1 MSNTVNQVN
10 NQERLVT
17 KQDLIKV
24 YLRHYQLLS
33 LYTYERQQA
42 ANFCGAMLPVLV
54 KLYPD
59 KDDLKEAMKR
69 HNVFFNTTVAMA
81 PFILGIVCAM
91 EEENKNDPNFDI
103 SSINAVK
110 TALMGPLA
118 GVGDSFFWGT
128 FRVIAAGIGAPMA
141 AAGHLVGVII
151 YILLNVIP
159 STAVRIL
166 GMRIG
171 YKGGKEF
178 LNKISKD
185 GTLEKA
191 TEAAKIL
198 GLVVVGALVPT
209 IVSMNLAVTIGWGGT
224 NLVLQDILNQIMP
237 FLLPLLLSLLCYF
250 LLKKGVKNT
259 YVMLG
264 LLFAGIILGAIGIL

>member
-10 NQERLVT
+10 SQERLIT

-24 YLRHYQLLS
+24 YLRHYQMLS

-81 PFILGIVCAM
+81 PFILGIACAM

-237 FLLPLLLSLLCYF
+237 FLLPLLLSLFCYF

-264 LLFAGIILGAIGIL
+264 LLIAGIILGAIGIL

>member
-24 YLRHYQLLS
+24 YLRHYQMLS

-59 KDDLKEAMKR
+59 KDDLKEAMNR
-69 HNVFFNTTVAMA
+69 HIVFFNTTVAMA
-81 PFILGIVCAM
+81 PFILGIACAM

-237 FLLPLLLSLLCYF
+237 FLLPLLLSLFCYF

-264 LLFAGIILGAIGIL
+264 LLIAGIILGAIGIL

>member
-10 NQERLVT
+10 SQERLIT

-24 YLRHYQLLS
+24 YLRHYQMLS

-81 PFILGIVCAM
+81 PFILGIACAM

-151 YILLNVIP
+151 YILLNVI
-159 STAVRIL
+159 
-166 GMRIG
+166 
-171 YKGGKEF
+171 
-178 LNKISKD
+178 
-185 GTLEKA
+185 
-191 TEAAKIL
+191 
-198 GLVVVGALVPT
+198 
-209 IVSMNLAVTIGWGGT
+209 
-224 NLVLQDILNQIMP
+224 
-237 FLLPLLLSLLCYF
+237 
-250 LLKKGVKNT
+250 
-259 YVMLG
+259 
-264 LLFAGIILGAIGIL
+264 